1 MRNVI
6 PKTINIKK
14 YLSTDNFSV
23 NNRHVVIKS
32 SQTPTLYYKSIL
44 LAFQLSSSHKIRDG
58 NEYPV
63 NRVLARTF
71 DYRIPK
77 SVFGY
82 SENFFFMKI
91 MIKCSG
97 Q

>member
-1 MRNVI
+1 ML
-6 PKTINIKK
+6 T
-14 YLSTDNFSV
+14 TF
-23 NNRHVVIKS
+23 NR
-32 SQTPTLYYKSIL
+32 SIYN
-44 LAFQLSSSHKIRDG
+44 RDG

-63 NRVLARTF
+63 NRVLARMS

-82 SENFFFMKI
+82 SENVFFMKI
-91 MIKCSG
+91 MIQFFG